1 MLHSRQAIADF
12 VLRQEPRIREL
23 ARRKLSPQARSAFG
37 SDDVFSTIVRRLDA
51 LAAAGQVRAESEA
64 QLWALIRGIVENVVL
79 QRLRLI
85 ESTSCRSGEDA
96 EFWSMVS
103 ADLRRTSDDTEAFVL
118 IFKMLATLTDNEQRQ
133 IFTLRL
139 RGVSHKVIAQ
149 QIGCSTEAARQRWS
163 TIMDSLRRRD
173 WETEDDRR

>member
-1 MLHSRQAIADF
+1 MWHSRQSIADF
-12 VLRQEPRIREL
+12 VLRHEPRIREL
-23 ARRKLSPQARSAFG
+23 ARKKLSPQVRSAFG

-64 QLWALIRGIVENVVL
+64 QLWALIRSIAENVVL

-96 EFWSMVS
+96 AFWSMVS

-118 IFKMLATLTDNEQRQ
+118 VFRMLASLTDKEERH
-133 IFTLRL
+133 IFSLRL

-149 QIGCSTEAARQRWS
+149 QLGCSPEAVRQRWS
-163 TIMDSLRRRD
+163 KIMDSLRKRD
-173 WETEDDRR
+173 WEAQDDVN